1 MNPSARLSAAIE
13 ILSVTE
19 EQRRP
24 VADVLREW
32 GREHRF
38 AGSKDR
44 AAIADL
50 AYDALRVQASA
61 TWIMGAATPRAV
73 LLGALRRSR
82 GLPLD
87 IIDGLLSGQD
97 HAPAP
102 LTEPERRQLAAA
114 SLADAPPHVQG
125 DVPEWLAPSFAAV
138 FGEQAAA
145 EGEAL
150 ARRAP
155 VDLRVNGL
163 KG

>member
-1 MNPSARLSAAIE
+1 MIDAA
-13 ILSVTE
+13 
-19 EQRRP
+19 P
-24 VADVLREW
+24 
-32 GREHRF
+32 
-38 AGSKDR
+38 
-44 AAIADL
+44 L
-50 AYDALRVQASA
+50 AVESWLLPRVEN
-61 TWIMGAATPRAV
+61 
-73 LLGALRRSR
+73 
-82 GLPLD
+82 
-87 IIDGLLSGQD
+87 
-97 HAPAP
+97 APAP

-163 KG
+163 KGERGKAERALAHLHPEPTPHSPWGLRLSHADKTPAMAAEPAYVKGLVEVQDEG